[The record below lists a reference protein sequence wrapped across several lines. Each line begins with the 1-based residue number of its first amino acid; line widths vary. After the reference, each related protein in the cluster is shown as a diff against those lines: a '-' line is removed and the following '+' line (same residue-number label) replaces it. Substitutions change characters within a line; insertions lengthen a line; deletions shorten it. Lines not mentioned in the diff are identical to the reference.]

1 MKKTIL
7 ILLVVGLL
15 TACTSQKEIMNSW
28 LGSTKQNLV
37 MSWGPPART
46 ASDGGTGEILIYARQ
61 VYIPQYNMNYYDYK
75 MMYVNSDGKIY
86 HWITQRQQ
94 VPPTQIDLNIYKRY

>member
-1 MKKTIL
+1 MKNNRHCLAYKGAQYCL
-7 ILLVVGLL
+7 ILGNTVHLFEEKVPGY
-15 TACTSQKEIMNSW
+15 TSY
-28 LGSTKQNLV
+28 
-37 MSWGPPART
+37 
-46 ASDGGTGEILIYARQ
+46 YAKQ

-75 MMYVNSDGKIY
+75 MFYVNSEGKIY